1 MKKNVFLILKIL
13 MVCIVL
19 CLIVLSIL
27 IYVEKQNRVIV
38 PKNKTTNNGVIKQ
51 ISKEEL
57 TANYKSSVL
66 GILDSFNGNYQE
78 TRNKLVE
85 VSGVPADLTSLH
97 FDIVVAFDYVVFK
110 DDKTSAKQRLEKI
123 YTDYDWLKQPLTK
136 IIESVK

>member
-38 PKNKTTNNGVIKQ
+38 PKNKTTNSGVIRQ

>member
-123 YTDYDWLKQPLTK
+123 YTYYYWLKQPLTK